1 MGELAKR
8 VLVALVAAPVAVA
21 LVYVGGLPFA
31 LFLGLLGGLGA
42 WELFRM
48 ARRPGADGSAGVEAL
63 DALGIPLAAAL
74 PLMAHVDRL
83 GVLRSPAALGAVLLV
98 SLLGAAI
105 WARGVGARALEAV
118 SITVF
123 GALYT
128 GGMLAFGYAL
138 RHHRFIVEPI
148 AGTALVFFPVA
159 LTWVSDIGAYF
170 VGRAMG
176 RTKLMPSV
184 SPGKTRAGAI
194 GAVVATMAAAYL
206 YNAFVLRPSAQ
217 LALAPWT
224 AVIFGLLV
232 STAAQ
237 VGDLAESLLKRDA
250 GVKDSSHLLPG
261 HGGILD
267 RLDSLYFALPVG
279 YLVLGRL
286 LLAAPK

>member
-31 LFLGLLGGLGA
+31 LLLGLLGGLGA

-224 AVIFGLLV
+224 AVVFGLLV

-267 RLDSLYFALPVG
+267 RLDSLYFVLPVA

-286 LLAAPK
+286 LLAAPQ